1 MKKLTIL
8 LAICTFAAW
17 CQAQENAKESLS
29 MSFDAVENQV
39 TAPMDTVPEWVRQR
53 TTPEEYEA
61 WKALSRHFK
70 IDYTVLLYDD
80 LTEKDKE
87 MIYHQVQEAC
97 NAVENGTFKGKTGT
111 LFSIRLHPQRPQY
124 THRWNLED
132 IAHVNGNLTFYK
144 LSSIVYRSPDRPD
157 KGLEIRLSFLYDRFQ
172 KQAQIVNVESRPLGK
187 DDLVNGGCTHRY
199 RIPEKV
205 IEGRYEG
212 TLTYKDESGKVVEEN
227 INTTFSLYP
236 DRITLLL
243 PEEVGKE

>member
-1 MKKLTIL
+1 MKKFIIL
-8 LAICTFAAW
+8 LAICTFSAW
-17 CQAQENAKESLS
+17 CQAQELPKENLG
-29 MSFDAVENQV
+29 MGFDTVENRV

-61 WKALSRHFK
+61 WKALSRHFQ

-124 THRWNLED
+124 TRRWKLED
-132 IAHVNGNLTFYK
+132 IAHANGNLTFYK
-144 LSSIVYRSPDRPD
+144 LSSVIYRSPDRPD
-157 KGLEIRLSFLYDRFQ
+157 KGLEVCLSFLYDRFQ
-172 KQAQIVNVESRPLGK
+172 KQAQIVNVESRPLWNG
-187 DDLVNGGCTHRY
+187 DLANGGCTHRY

-212 TLTYKDESGKVVEEN
+212 TLIYKDDNGMAVEEN
-227 INTTFSLYP
+227 ISTTFSLYP